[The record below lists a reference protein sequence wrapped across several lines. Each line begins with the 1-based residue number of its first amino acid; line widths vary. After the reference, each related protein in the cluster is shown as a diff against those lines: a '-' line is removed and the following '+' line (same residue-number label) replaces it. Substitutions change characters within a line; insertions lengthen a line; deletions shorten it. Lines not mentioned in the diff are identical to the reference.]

1 MGVALAG
8 NLCPSKVCTGVGEGG
23 ADSRAAEANVGDVGS
38 GDDGDLTFR
47 ANLRRSVHE
56 KTRRVNT
63 SLDRR
68 QFGPD
73 VVPSTVELVASEEA
87 VVELG
92 THLAAEGECEDM
104 VDVVR
109 VTSPPVWAL
118 SKWDSN

>member
-8 NLCPSKVCTGVGEGG
+8 NLCPSNVWTGGGEGG
-23 ADSRAAEANVGDVGS
+23 AESRAVDANVGDVGG
-38 GDDGDLTFR
+38 GDGGDFTWR

-73 VVPSTVELVASEEA
+73 VVPGTVTLVESEEA
-87 VVELG
+87 VIELG
-92 THLAAEGECEDM
+92 ICEAADGE
-104 VDVVR
+104 
-109 VTSPPVWAL
+109 
-118 SKWDSN
+118 